1 MGKDSVIQS
10 VIGLIEPIIHG
21 ENLDLVDVEYKKEGK
36 YWYLRV
42 YIDKKGGV
50 FIEDCQKVSRQIED
64 MIQIDEIINSSYILE
79 VSSPG
84 LDRPLKKEKDFIRSL
99 GKKVKV
105 TTYSPIDKQR
115 NFVGVIKDISNQT
128 LGLDVNGAL
137 VAIPLEIIANAKL
150 VLEL

>member
-64 MIQIDEIINSSYILE
+64 MIQIDEIINSAYILE

-99 GKKVKV
+99 GTKVKV

>member
-64 MIQIDEIINSSYILE
+64 MIQIDEIINSAYILE